1 MKACWLSLIALI
13 VGIFL
18 PTTVVGRLVCDAHC
32 ASGCTKYGSGHCD
45 LYCQPRATWRL
56 RVFDHTCQPRC
67 GGHCL
72 YCASYYYCDVCW
84 KGYQLVL
91 NSLGQRLCKF
101 VPPVCDI
108 HCADPKNC
116 KNAGECDGPCMTG
129 YQLSSKHCL
138 PKCDTHCI
146 ANGCAT
152 QGPRHCDAT
161 CINNYVN
168 LLSPVYIC
176 AGCDPNCSP
185 ATPPGCDS
193 TTLGGCT
200 TSCISGYI
208 INSVTGSCDPCSTTC
223 ATCGTTGCLTCGP
236 NTVNSLPTCPACD
249 PKCSG
254 GCSTAGY
261 CESGVCV
268 AGYGPT
274 STTPTKCG
282 ACDSNCPSSSGC
294 NTNRAGKC
302 DGPCNT
308 GYVLDT
314 TTNTCA
320 PCQTPNPTSCQTCA
334 SPGGICGT
342 CATGFT
348 DPAGSGY
355 CA

>member
-72 YCASYYYCDVCW
+72 YCRSYYYCDVCW

-101 VPPVCDI
+101 VPPVCDV

-146 ANGCAT
+146 ANGCPL
-152 QGPRHCDAT
+152 QGPRRCDAT
-161 CINNYVN
+161 CLPNYYN
-168 LLSPVYIC
+168 LDTPVYVC
-176 AGCDPNCSP
+176 AGCDANCVPTTPGDCVGFQGGCLTACNAGYAHNSVTDTCDPCPSTCATCTTTASCDTCAPNTVPVTCEACDPNCS
-185 ATPPGCDS
+185 
-193 TTLGGCT
+193 GGC
-200 TSCISGYI
+200 
-208 INSVTGSCDPCSTTC
+208 
-223 ATCGTTGCLTCGP
+223 L
-236 NTVNSLPTCPACD
+236 
-249 PKCSG
+249 
-254 GCSTAGY
+254 TAGY
-261 CESGVCV
+261 CESPGSCNT
-268 AGYGPT
+268 GFGPT
-274 STTPTKCG
+274 ATTPTRCG
-282 ACDSNCPSSSGC
+282 ACDTNCASTCSAG
-294 NTNRAGKC
+294 AGKC
-302 DGPCNT
+302 DGPCNL
-308 GYVLDT
+308 GYTLDGST
-314 TTNTCA
+314 STCA
-320 PCQTPNPTSCQTCA
+320 PCQTPSPSFCTSCSA
-334 SPGGICGT
+334 PGT
-342 CATGFT
+342 CTACA
-348 DPAGSGY
+348 AGHTLTAGY
-355 CA
+355 CT